1 MNIWYIS
8 KYATDPIYG
17 YPGRHYSYAKYFVK
31 KEKKVTLISSR
42 SNGKVKIP
50 SFRFKN
56 QFYYQSD
63 GVNGVILNGPLVN
76 LGFNFK
82 RIISWIEFEMRLLY
96 WSFFVTKDK
105 PDVIIVSSLSLLT
118 FLSGKILKRKF
129 KCKLICEVRDIWPL
143 TLIETKKVKK
153 TNIIIRFL
161 SYIEN
166 SGYRFADG
174 IVGTM
179 ANFKSYIY
187 TINPTYSEKVSYI
200 PTGFDP
206 DFYVKEIKVLNETGK
221 IFSQIPKNNFI
232 VGYAGNIGL
241 ANCVNEIIEIAYR
254 MKGQAVSFII
264 FGDGVLK
271 DQLVK
276 KTFALKLDNVIFGGY
291 YPKNNIP
298 YILES
303 CDVLINPWLSN
314 VSLYDYGVSPNKW
327 IDYMFSGRPII
338 VALDGYKNNIITEA
352 ECGVFVKA
360 GDIEA
365 MINAIN
371 NYRSLDKN
379 ELDRIGNNGKEYLL
393 KYLTYD
399 VLSDK
404 YITIIDNLFNFQNTK

>member
-8 KYATDPIYG
+8 KYASDPIYG

-31 KEKKVTLISSR
+31 KGEKVTLISSR
-42 SNGKVKIP
+42 SNGKVKTP
-50 SFRFKN
+50 SFGLKN

-179 ANFKSYIY
+179 ANLKSYIY

-221 IFSQIPKNNFI
+221 MFSQIPKNNFI
-232 VGYAGNIGL
+232 VGYAGTIGL

-303 CDVLINPWLSN
+303 CDVLIHPWLSN

-338 VALDGYKNNIITEA
+338 VALDGYKNIINEA

-360 GDIEA
+360 GDIDA

-379 ELDRIGNNGKEYLL
+379 ELDRVGNNGKEYLL

>member
-8 KYATDPIYG
+8 KYASDPIYG

-31 KEKKVTLISSR
+31 KGEKVTLISSR

-50 SFRFKN
+50 SFRLKN

-221 IFSQIPKNNFI
+221 MFSQIPKNNFI
-232 VGYAGNIGL
+232 VGYAGTIGL

-314 VSLYDYGVSPNKW
+314 VSLYNYGVSP
-327 IDYMFSGRPII
+327 ISGSII
-338 VALDGYKNNIITEA
+338 CLAV
-352 ECGVFVKA
+352 VP
-360 GDIEA
+360 
-365 MINAIN
+365 
-371 NYRSLDKN
+371 
-379 ELDRIGNNGKEYLL
+379 
-393 KYLTYD
+393 
-399 VLSDK
+399 LSWR
-404 YITIIDNLFNFQNTK
+404 